1 VQRVNAEVG
10 SVPALLLAEN
20 VIQMFAEIAG
30 LVVEM
35 VLSVKHQDAEKGN
48 AET

>member
-1 VQRVNAEVG
+1 MQRVNAEVG

-30 LVVEM
+30 LGSQFISRSLDVPHTIN
-35 VLSVKHQDAEKGN
+35 S
-48 AET
+48 TI